1 MLIVFLYSYLLYTL
15 CIMVEGAELPSLKPP
30 PTSHPTPEP
39 EILINASATGTQ
51 VNT

>member
-1 MLIVFLYSYLLYTL
+1 MLIVFLYLYLLYTL

-30 PTSHPTPEP
+30 PTPEP